1 MQANLI
7 QIPAVPAFGRGS
19 AFYLAA
25 VVLIVLALMSPGG
38 AHAAAFDIPFLQE
51 FGCPIIQWMKGP
63 LAVFIFI
70 AVIIAVCVMG
80 MIMKMDW
87 SRIISVAIIFGILT
101 GLGGFLA
108 NNSYIQRVTGLSA
121 CLQ

>member
-1 MQANLI
+1 MQTNLI

-25 VVLIVLALMSPGG
+25 VVFIVF
-38 AHAAAFDIPFLQE
+38 AAAFDIPFLQE